1 MIADLIY
8 QDNNLDHIETIK
20 WGHDHEE
27 DTAKVFPA
35 LETIKH
41 LDFKVEPA
49 GLFADK
55 TRAYTGASLDKIM
68 KCKCHGKSVVEIK
81 CPHKIWDK
89 TIKYKFKDLDFLTL
103 NTDGNIS
110 MNKKHKYYTQI
121 NLKMVLTKSDLGYFV
136 VLATK
141 DIFVEEIDRDLT
153 RWSKVSI
160 NLKGIFQK
168 LCCESFTWYS
178 ATYILQQI

>member
-1 MIADLIY
+1 
-8 QDNNLDHIETIK
+8 
-20 WGHDHEE
+20 
-27 DTAKVFPA
+27 
-35 LETIKH
+35 
-41 LDFKVEPA
+41 
-49 GLFADK
+49 
-55 TRAYTGASLDKIM
+55 
-68 KCKCHGKSVVEIK
+68 
-81 CPHKIWDK
+81 
-89 TIKYKFKDLDFLTL
+89 
-103 NTDGNIS
+103 

-178 ATYILQQI
+178 TTYILQQI